1 MFYIFLMYIYID
13 RGLQTQLYILAYREP
28 YHKLN
33 PLPIDAKEKVHRH
46 VDAIFGARVSDD
58 LQADI
63 QFDFS
68 RRTGRI
74 KNFSIGDKLAM
85 TLRTDGGLA
94 LTIAGAQYLLENSNQ
109 FLENCVK
116 PVPEAVPFV
125 SEGRSLFCKHVEWCG
140 SNIKVGSDVAVID
153 SSSNSGGSTND
164 DGSGTDGRKVV
175 AVGIAML
182 TSRLIKQYRKGVAV
196 KVRQGIKGRTE

>member
-1 MFYIFLMYIYID
+1 MD
-13 RGLQTQLYILAYREP
+13 PR
-28 YHKLN
+28 
-33 PLPIDAKEKVHRH
+33 EKVHRH
-46 VDAIFGARVSDD
+46 VDALFGAGVSDA
-58 LQADI
+58 LPADI

-74 KNFSIGDKLAM
+74 KNFSIGGRLAV

-94 LTIAGAQYLLENSNQ
+94 LTINGAKYLLENSKP

-125 SEGRSLFCKHVEWCG
+125 SEGRSLFCKHVKWCG

-153 SSSNSGGSTND
+153 GSSSG
-164 DGSGTDGRKVV
+164 DGSSDNSSRRVI
-175 AVGIAML
+175 AVGVAML
-182 TSRLIKQYRKGVAV
+182 SSRLMKQYRKGVAV

>member
-1 MFYIFLMYIYID
+1 
-13 RGLQTQLYILAYREP
+13 
-28 YHKLN
+28 LN
-33 PLPIDAKEKVHRH
+33 PLPIDANEKVHRH
-46 VDAIFGARVSDD
+46 VDAIFGAGVSDA
-58 LQADI
+58 LPADI

-74 KNFSIGDKLAM
+74 KNFSIGDRLAV

-94 LTIAGAQYLLENSNQ
+94 LTINGAKYLLENSKQ

-140 SNIKVGSDVAVID
+140 SNIKVGSDVVVID
-153 SSSNSGGSTND
+153 GSSGGGGGGSGNGD
-164 DGSGTDGRKVV
+164 DGGGTSSRKVV

-182 TSRLIKQYRKGVAV
+182 PSRLMKQYRKGVAV

>member
-1 MFYIFLMYIYID
+1 
-13 RGLQTQLYILAYREP
+13 
-28 YHKLN
+28 LN
-33 PLPIDAKEKVHRH
+33 PLPIDAREKVHRH
-46 VDAIFGARVSDD
+46 VDAIFGAGVSDA
-58 LQADI
+58 LRPDI

-74 KNFSIGDKLAM
+74 KNFSIGGRLAV

-153 SSSNSGGSTND
+153 SSSNGDGTND
-164 DGSGTDGRKVV
+164 DDGDGTSSRKVV

-182 TSRLIKQYRKGVAV
+182 TSRLMKQYRKGVAV

>member
-1 MFYIFLMYIYID
+1 MKDCKCNYIY
-13 RGLQTQLYILAYREP
+13 LVYWEQYR
-28 YHKLN
+28 KLN
-33 PLPIDAKEKVHRH
+33 PLPINAKEKVHRH
-46 VDAIFGARVSDD
+46 VDAIFGAGVSDA
-58 LQADI
+58 LPADI

-74 KNFSIGDKLAM
+74 KNFSIGGRLAV

-94 LTIAGAQYLLENSNQ
+94 LTINGAKYLLENSTP

-116 PVPEAVPFV
+116 PLPEAVPFV

-153 SSSNSGGSTND
+153 GSGGGSGGGDD
-164 DGSGTDGRKVV
+164 DGGGTSSRKVV
-175 AVGIAML
+175 AVGTAML
-182 TSRLIKQYRKGVAV
+182 PSRLMKQYRKGVAV

>member
-1 MFYIFLMYIYID
+1 M
-13 RGLQTQLYILAYREP
+13 
-28 YHKLN
+28 N
-33 PLPIDAKEKVHRH
+33 PLPIDAWEKVHRH
-46 VDAIFGARVSDD
+46 VDAIFGAGVSDA
-58 LQADI
+58 LPADI

-74 KNFSIGDKLAM
+74 KNFSIGGRLAI

-94 LTIAGAQYLLENSNQ
+94 LTINGAKYLLENSKP

-140 SNIKVGSDVAVID
+140 SNIKVGSDVVVID
-153 SSSNSGGSTND
+153 GSSGG
-164 DGSGTDGRKVV
+164 GSGNDEDVSGIGSRKVV

-182 TSRLIKQYRKGVAV
+182 PSRLMKQYRKGVAV